1 MFLDLDESCYDN
13 IPKRYLK
20 YKDKEFD
27 EWEIP
32 PWKLLID
39 KEKKL
44 GSGEFGEVYLAK
56 WNGTTVVAKVASQ
69 NIPEEKKHLFI
80 KEFDVLT
87 KIHHP
92 NVIQLFGYVSDPFII
107 VMEYLP
113 KGELLDFIRKK
124 TWVSNKNKLEICLEI
139 LYALQYLHERKPNY
153 IVHRDIKP
161 QNILL
166 SECGKI
172 KLADFGISRLFTK
185 NLKRSLSIDF
195 EESIDD
201 FSEHRELTTQV
212 GSLRYM
218 APEVKEGNKYN
229 QFIDIWSAGII
240 FAELFENMRYN
251 GQFTWNKTP
260 NSIRFIILN
269 HMLQENAEKRKSAK
283 ELIELFREEKN
294 QLVHCCCIH

>member
-1 MFLDLDESCYDN
+1 MFSDLDESCYEN

-56 WNGTTVVAKVASQ
+56 WNGTTVVAKVANE

-124 TWVSNKNKLEICLEI
+124 TWVSNKTKLEICLEL

-166 SECGKI
+166 SQCGKI

-185 NLKRSLSIDF
+185 NLKRSPSNDF
-195 EESIDD
+195 EKNIDK
-201 FSEHRELTTQV
+201 FSEYRELTGHV

-218 APEVKEGNKYN
+218 APEVKNGKKYD

-251 GQFTWNKTP
+251 GEFIWNKTP
-260 NSIRFIILN
+260 ISIRSILLN
-269 HMLQENAEKRKSAK
+269 DMLQENPENRKSAK
-283 ELIELFREEKN
+283 ELIQLFQEENMYLKSY
-294 QLVHCCCIH
+294 CCF